1 MSVRLVIAIDG
12 PTASGKG
19 TIARRLAAIYGLPY
33 LDTGSLYRAVAL
45 ARLEAGGALDDEAAA
60 EQAAATLNPETIDP
74 AKIRSA
80 EAGAAASV
88 VAAMPKV
95 RAALLKLQREF
106 ADFPSGAVLD
116 GRDIG
121 TVICPGAPVKIYVT
135 ASEDERTRRRLNE
148 LNAAGGVFSFDQ
160 VLAQVR
166 ARDDRDQN
174 RAVAPARQAPDAHL
188 LDTTL
193 LSIEAAVEQ
202 ARAIVE
208 KAMAH

>member
-1 MSVRLVIAIDG
+1 VSGRLVIAIDG

-45 ARLEAGGALDDEAAA
+45 SRLEAGGALEDETAAA
-60 EQAAATLNPETIDP
+60 LAAESLNPENIDP
-74 AKIRSA
+74 KKIRSA

-95 RAALLKLQREF
+95 RAALLKLQRDF
-106 ADFPSGAVLD
+106 AGLPNGAVLD

-121 TVICPGAPVKIYVT
+121 TIICPMAPVKIYVT
-135 ASEDERTRRRLNE
+135 ATEDERARRRFEE
-148 LNAAGGVFSFDQ
+148 LNAGGGSLSFEE
-160 VLAQVR
+160 VLEQVR
-166 ARDDRDQN
+166 ARDNRDQN
-174 RAVAPARQAPDAHL
+174 RAVAPATAAPDALL

-208 KAMAH
+208 KAMAR

>member
-1 MSVRLVIAIDG
+1 MSARLVIAIDG

-45 ARLEAGGALDDEAAA
+45 ARLEAGGPLEDEAAA
-60 EQAAATLNPETIDP
+60 EQAAANLDPEAIDP
-74 AKIRSA
+74 VKIRSA

-88 VAAMPKV
+88 VAAMPRV
-95 RAALLKLQREF
+95 RAALLKLQRDFAEF
-106 ADFPSGAVLD
+106 PKGAVLD

-121 TVICPGAPVKIYVT
+121 TVICPTAPVKIYVT
-135 ASEDERTRRRLNE
+135 ASEDERTRRRLRE
-148 LNAAGGVFSFDQ
+148 LNAAGGDFSFDQ

-166 ARDDRDQN
+166 ARDDRDRN
-174 RAVAPARQAPDAHL
+174 RAVAPATQAADAHL

-202 ARAIVE
+202 ARAIVD
-208 KAMAH
+208 KAMAR

>member
-1 MSVRLVIAIDG
+1 MSAPLVIAIDG

-19 TIARRLAAIYGLPY
+19 TIARRLAAIFGLPY

-45 ARLEAGGALDDEAAA
+45 ARLEAGGALEDEQAA
-60 EQAAATLNPETIDP
+60 ELAAATLDPEAIDP
-74 AKIRSA
+74 NKIRSA

-95 RAALLKLQREF
+95 RTALLKLQRDF
-106 ADFPSGAVLD
+106 AAAPGGAVLD
-116 GRDIG
+116 GRDIA
-121 TVICPGAPVKIYVT
+121 TVICPEAPVKIYVT

-148 LNAAGGVFSFDQ
+148 LNAAGGAFSFDQ

-174 RAVAPARQAPDAHL
+174 RAVAPAMRAPDAHL

-193 LSIEAAVEQ
+193 LDIEAAVEQ

-208 KAMAH
+208 KAMAR

>member
-1 MSVRLVIAIDG
+1 MSLSLVIAIDG

-45 ARLEAGGALDDEAAA
+45 ARLGAGGSLDDEMAA
-60 EQAAATLNPETIDP
+60 EQAATMLQPENIDP

-95 RAALLKLQREF
+95 RAALLKLQRDF
-106 ADFPSGAVLD
+106 AELPGGAVLD

-121 TVICPGAPVKIYVT
+121 TIICPSAPVKIYVT
-135 ASEDERTRRRLNE
+135 ASEDERTRRRLME
-148 LNAAGGVFSFDQ
+148 LNAAGGDFSFDQ
-160 VLAQVR
+160 VLSQVR

-174 RAVAPARQAPDAHL
+174 RAIAPATQAPDAHL
-188 LDTTL
+188 LDTSL

-202 ARAIVE
+202 ARVIVE
-208 KAMAH
+208 KAMAQ